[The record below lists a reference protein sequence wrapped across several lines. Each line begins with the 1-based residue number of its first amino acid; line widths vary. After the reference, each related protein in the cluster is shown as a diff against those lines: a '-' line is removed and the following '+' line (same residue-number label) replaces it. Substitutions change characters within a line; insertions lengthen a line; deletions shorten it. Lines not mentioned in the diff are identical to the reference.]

1 MKVLFFQWD
10 AFMQKGIEAALKELN
25 IEYDTFYYTMKD
37 WDNDSEL
44 ESSLDRY
51 IAVYKNVY
59 DCVFSVNFS
68 PVISDLCNR
77 LKLPYIS
84 WVYDCPINIRR
95 TEVLKNKCNTIYFF
109 DRIQAQH
116 YMENGVAGAKHLPLA
131 ADVDT
136 FRPALAKDDNYA
148 CDVAFVGKLYKSDY
162 SYISNYQDVYMKG
175 YLEGI
180 VETQQKLY
188 GGYIIDDCINDN
200 IMKHINENFANV
212 SNGSYSVIKPEVTY
226 ALATEVTSRER
237 FMALALL
244 QNRCNVNLYSTD
256 VDERLNNVNNR
267 GYIDYYSQMPKAFYN
282 AKINL
287 NISLKIIQSGIPLRV
302 LDVLAC
308 KGFLITNYQA
318 EIMEYFT
325 PGKDLVV
332 YEDIKDLI
340 AKVQYYL
347 DNEDE
352 RLWIADNGYKKVKE
366 NFKVKDR
373 IDSILRN

>member
-1 MKVLFFQWD
+1 
-10 AFMQKGIEAALKELN
+10 MQKGIEAALKELN

-51 IAVYKNVY
+51 IAVSKNVY

-131 ADVDT
+131 ADIDT

-148 CDVAFVGKLYKSDY
+148 CDVAFVGKLYKSEY

-256 VDERLNNVNNR
+256 VDERLNNVNNM

-352 RLWIADNGYKKVKE
+352 RLWIADNGYKKVKD